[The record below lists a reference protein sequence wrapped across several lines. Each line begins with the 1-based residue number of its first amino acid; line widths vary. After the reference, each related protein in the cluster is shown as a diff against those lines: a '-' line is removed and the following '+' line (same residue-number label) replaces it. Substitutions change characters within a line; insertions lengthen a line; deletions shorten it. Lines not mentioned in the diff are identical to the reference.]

1 MKYNHLIY
9 LLMSFFMACVNAGCK
24 DDTFLSSETEEK
36 DGNGIYVSIMVNTG
50 ENGVSRANATPTP
63 GEKGDGLQHGMGDEN
78 KIYSLIVYFF
88 QGEEI
93 NGERMGINSSNPE
106 NIPVYKL
113 EFDSDELYGGNNA
126 TNNYDAVYYSVTKEV
141 SEIGLNIGQT
151 YDVLV
156 IVNPDLLKFSNS
168 INCLKDLQDASLRD
182 IIIDNSNNGI
192 TTYQFL
198 MASATSEFNADKG
211 VNSVKINATNT
222 KNNPAVVYVD
232 VERMAAR
239 VDCHIDNNGEYNVIG
254 RNGDKVELQSLIVVN
269 KYIANV
275 DEYGWYLP
283 NSGSYWFKRV
293 TEDLTTFSN
302 IEYLGD
308 EKILEMNGVAG
319 NYVLG
324 PMTLT
329 PPKIIDR
336 TENFPYDHSLYYYK
350 NDHSGWEKNWIS
362 TTDLLSRHLTSTHND
377 VTYHFLDYVQENI
390 LPVDV
395 LNQANGMAY
404 YCTGIVFKA
413 KYIPE
418 GITTDDGTFYRYNGK
433 FYGSLDEI
441 KKVIG
446 NQSISENNL
455 SQFGITK
462 YQDGICYYTYF
473 IKHAEDGDDTKVSP
487 MEYAIVRNNIYQ
499 VNVKGINDI
508 GSVTPTD
515 YRLNLECTVTD
526 WITENEITI
535 DFSNNYKGDISGV
548 NVVMDNNDVFVA
560 YSQDNEVRDAQ
571 FKFQMNRPVG
581 VGWTAHLTNPD
592 DFEFVGDYHGVGKGD
607 PVSDPVTLQIR
618 PRRAFEEGVE
628 RTTEMYITIETDSS
642 PLNFNIESGS
652 QVKFPGD
659 GDAIRIRQVST
670 IEYDNQKNQ
679 GN

>member
-1 MKYNHLIY
+1 
-9 LLMSFFMACVNAGCK
+9 MACVNAGCK
-24 DDTFLSSETEEK
+24 DDTFLSSETEEE
-36 DGNGIYVSIMVNTG
+36 DGNGIYISIKVNTG
-50 ENGVSRANATPTP
+50 ENGVSRANATPKP

-413 KYIPE
+413 KYQPD
-418 GITTDDGTFYRYNGK
+418 GITTTDGTFYRYNGN
-433 FYGSLDEI
+433 FYALLDEI

-473 IKHAEDGDDTKVSP
+473 IKHAEDGDDTTVSP

-499 VNVKGINDI
+499 VNVTGINDI

-515 YRLNLECTVTD
+515 YRLNLECTVAD
-526 WITENEITI
+526 WVQDEITI
-535 DFSNNYKGDISGV
+535 DFSNNYNGDISGV

-571 FKFQMNRPVG
+571 FTFQMENPVG

-592 DFEFVGDYHGVGKGD
+592 DFEFVGDYHGVGSG
-607 PVSDPVTLQIR
+607 DPVTLQIL
-618 PRRAFEEGVE
+618 PRRPFEEGVE
-628 RTTEMYITIETDSS
+628 RATKLYITIDTDNS
-642 PLNFNIESGS
+642 LLDFNVDSNE
-652 QVKFPGD
+652 KNFPGD

>member
-1 MKYNHLIY
+1 MKHNLLRYSLLLI
-9 LLMSFFMACVNAGCK
+9 LLACANTGCK
-24 DDTFLSSETEEK
+24 DDTFLIPSTEKE
-36 DGNGIYVSIMVNTG
+36 DGSGIYVSVMVNTG
-50 ENGVSRANATPTP
+50 GSNVTKAGTTPTP
-63 GEKGDGLQHGMGDEN
+63 GESGDGSQHGKGDEN
-78 KIYSLIVYFF
+78 KISDLVLFFF
-88 QGEEI
+88 QGEETED
-93 NGERMGINSSNPE
+93 GTRLGINSSHPE
-106 NIPVYKL
+106 TIKVTPLHFSNN
-113 EFDSDELYGGNNA
+113 ELYGESG
-126 TNNYDAVYYSVTKEV
+126 TDKYDAIYFSATKEV
-141 SEIGLNIGQT
+141 GEIGLQIGPT

-156 IVNPDLLKFSNS
+156 VANIDYDPVKAPFE
-168 INCLKDLQDASLRD
+168 INTLQDLQNAAFID
-182 IIIDNSNNGI
+182 IMEKIESNNK
-192 TTYQFL
+192 FA
-198 MASATSEFNADKG
+198 MSSAVSEFNAEKG
-211 VNSVKINATNT
+211 INSVTIQANNT
-222 KNNPAVVYVD
+222 KNNPAVVRVD
-232 VERMAAR
+232 VERMVAR
-239 VDCHIDNNGEYNVIG
+239 IDCHISENGNYDVTG
-254 RNGDKVELQSLIVVN
+254 RPGDKVTLESFIVVN

-275 DEYGWYLP
+275 DLENNYY
-283 NSGSYWFKRV
+283 SYWFKRV
-293 TEDLTTFSN
+293 ADTDNLSANPN
-302 IEYLGD
+302 IAYLGD
-308 EKILEMNGVAG
+308 ETTSNNIAS
-319 NYVLG
+319 NYVIG

-329 PPKIIDR
+329 PPEIMDR

-350 NDHSGWEKNWIS
+350 NNHSDWGKNWIL
-362 TTDLLSRHLTSTHND
+362 TTDLLSRQLTSTHND

-446 NQSISENNL
+446 NQSISDNNL
-455 SQFGITK
+455 SQYGITK
-462 YQDGICYYTYF
+462 YNNGICYYTYF

-499 VNVKGINDI
+499 VNVTGINDI
-508 GSVTPTD
+508 GTVTPTD
-515 YRLNLECTVTD
+515 YSLNLECIVAD
-526 WITENEITI
+526 WEHEDEITI
-535 DFSNNYKGDISGV
+535 DFSNNYNGEINGV
-548 NVVMDNNDVFVA
+548 IVVKDDTDVLVA

-571 FKFQMNRPVG
+571 FKFQMNTPVG

-592 DFEFVGDYHGVGKGD
+592 DFEFVGDYHGVGNGG
-607 PVSDPVTLQIR
+607 PVTLQIR

-642 PLNFNIESGS
+642 PLNFNIDSGS

>member
-1 MKYNHLIY
+1 MKHNLLTYSLLLI
-9 LLMSFFMACVNAGCK
+9 LLACANTGCK
-24 DDTFLSSETEEK
+24 DDTFLISPTEKE
-36 DGNGIYVSIMVNTG
+36 DGSGIYVSVMVNTG
-50 ENGVSRANATPTP
+50 GTNVTKAGTTPTP
-63 GEKGDGLQHGMGDEN
+63 GENEDGLQHGVGDEN
-78 KIYSLIVYFF
+78 IIHTLIVYFF
-88 QGEEI
+88 QGEVTED
-93 NGERMGINSSNPE
+93 GTRLGINSSNPE

-113 EFDSDELYGGNNA
+113 EFNSNDLYGGNS
-126 TNNYDAVYYSVTKEV
+126 TNDYDAVYYSATKEV
-141 SEIGLNIGQT
+141 SEIGLQIGQT

-156 IVNPDLLKFSNS
+156 IANIDLKGVDEMNY
-168 INCLKDLQDASLRD
+168 LKDLQGAAYSD
-182 IIIDNSNNGI
+182 ILNNI
-192 TTYQFL
+192 SESKRFA
-198 MASATSEFNADKG
+198 MSSADKEFNAEKG
-211 VNSVKINATNT
+211 INSVTIKANNT
-222 KNNPAVVYVD
+222 KNNPAVVRVD

-239 VDCHIDNNGEYNVIG
+239 IDCHINEGGTYQVKERPD
-254 RNGDKVELQSLIVVN
+254 DKVRLESFIVIN

-275 DEYGWYLP
+275 DLENNNNYY
-283 NSGSYWFKRV
+283 SYWFKRV
-293 TEDLTTFSN
+293 ADTDNLSTNPDIT
-302 IEYLGD
+302 YLGD
-308 EKILEMNGVAG
+308 ETTSNNIAS
-319 NYVLG
+319 NYVIG

-336 TENFPYDHSLYYYK
+336 TENFPYDHSLYYNK
-350 NDHSGWEKNWIS
+350 NNHSGWKDNWIS
-362 TTDLLSRHLTSTHND
+362 TTDLLKSQLTSTHND

-413 KYIPE
+413 KYTPKDF
-418 GITTDDGTFYRYNGK
+418 TDGTTFYRYK
-433 FYGSLDEI
+433 ESFYASLDEI
-441 KKVIG
+441 KEVIG

-462 YQDGICYYTYF
+462 YQNGICYYTYF
-473 IKHAEDGDDTKVSP
+473 IKHAEDGDDTTVSP

-499 VNVKGINDI
+499 VDVTGINEI

-515 YRLNLECTVTD
+515 YRLNLECTVAD
-526 WITENEITI
+526 WDQEEEITI
-535 DFSNNYKGDISGV
+535 DFSNNYNGDISGV
-548 NVVMDNNDVFVA
+548 NVVKDNNDVFVA

-571 FKFQMNRPVG
+571 FKFQMNTPVG

-592 DFEFVGDYHGVGKGD
+592 DFEFVGDYHGVGNGG
-607 PVSDPVTLQIR
+607 PVTLQIR

-642 PLNFNIESGS
+642 PLNFNIDSGS

>member
-1 MKYNHLIY
+1 MKHNLLTYSLLLI
-9 LLMSFFMACVNAGCK
+9 LLACANTGCK
-24 DDTFLSSETEEK
+24 DDTFLTSPTEKE
-36 DGNGIYVSIMVNTG
+36 DGSGIYVSVMVNTG
-50 ENGVSRANATPTP
+50 GTNVTKAGTTPTP
-63 GEKGDGLQHGMGDEN
+63 GENGDGSQHGTGDEN
-78 KIYSLIVYFF
+78 IIHTLIVYFF
-88 QGEEI
+88 QGEVTED
-93 NGERMGINSSNPE
+93 GTRLGINSSNPE

-113 EFDSDELYGGNNA
+113 EFNSNDLYGGNS
-126 TNNYDAVYYSVTKEV
+126 TNNYDAVYYSATKEV
-141 SEIGLNIGQT
+141 SEIGLQIEKT

-156 IVNPDLLKFSNS
+156 IANIDLKGVDEMN
-168 INCLKDLQDASLRD
+168 NLKDLQGAAYSD
-182 IIIDNSNNGI
+182 ILNNI
-192 TTYQFL
+192 SESKRFA
-198 MASATSEFNADKG
+198 MSSADKEFNAEKG
-211 VNSVKINATNT
+211 INSVTIKANNT
-222 KNNPAVVYVD
+222 KNNPAVVRVD

-239 VDCHIDNNGEYNVIG
+239 IDCHINEGGTYQVIG
-254 RNGDKVELQSLIVVN
+254 SEDKVTLESFIVVN

-275 DEYGWYLP
+275 DLVNNNNYY
-283 NSGSYWFKRV
+283 SYWFKRV
-293 TEDLTTFSN
+293 ADTDNLSTNPDIT
-302 IEYLGD
+302 YLGD
-308 EKILEMNGVAG
+308 ETTSNNIAS
-319 NYVLG
+319 NYVIG

-329 PPKIIDR
+329 PPQIIDR

-362 TTDLLSRHLTSTHND
+362 TTDLLSRSLISTHND

-395 LNQANGMAY
+395 LNQADGMAY

-413 KYIPE
+413 KYQPA
-418 GITTDDGTFYRYNGK
+418 GITTDGTFYRYNGN
-433 FYGSLDEI
+433 FYASLDEI

-473 IKHAEDGDDTKVSP
+473 IKHAEDRDDTKVSP

-499 VNVKGINDI
+499 VNVTEINDI

-515 YRLNLECTVTD
+515 YRLNLECTVAD
-526 WITENEITI
+526 WVLEDEITI
-535 DFSNNYKGDISGV
+535 DFSNNYNGDILGV
-548 NVVMDNNDVFVA
+548 NVVKDDNDVFVA

-571 FKFQMNRPVG
+571 FKFQMNTPVG

-592 DFEFVGDYHGVGKGD
+592 DFEFVGDYHGVGNGG
-607 PVSDPVTLQIR
+607 PVTLQIR

-642 PLNFNIESGS
+642 PLNFNIDSGS

-670 IEYDNQKNQ
+670 IVYDNQKNQ

>member
-24 DDTFLSSETEEK
+24 DDTFLSSETEEE
-36 DGNGIYVSIMVNTG
+36 DGNGIYISIMVNTG
-50 ENGVSRANATPTP
+50 EKSVSRAGTTPTP
-63 GEKGDGLQHGMGDEN
+63 GEDGDGLQHGVGDEN

-88 QGEEI
+88 QGEES
-93 NGERMGINSSNPE
+93 NGKRMGINSSEPE
-106 NIPVYKL
+106 KIPVYTL

-156 IVNPDLLKFSNS
+156 IVNPDLFKFSYD
-168 INCLKDLQDASLRD
+168 INTLKDLQNAALRD
-182 IIIDNSNNGI
+182 IIVDNTDNGKK
-192 TTYQFL
+192 TYRFL
-198 MASATSEFNADKG
+198 MASATSEFNADTG
-211 VNSVKINATNT
+211 INSVKIEATNT

-329 PPKIIDR
+329 PPEIID
-336 TENFPYDHSLYYYK
+336 TTDIFPYDHSLYYYK
-350 NDHSGWEKNWIS
+350 NNHSDWEDIWIS
-362 TTDLLSRHLTSTHND
+362 TTDLLNRPLTSTHNND
-377 VTYHFLDYVQENI
+377 TYHFLDYVQENI

-413 KYIPE
+413 KYIPK
-418 GITTDDGTFYRYNGK
+418 GITTDDGTFYRYSGK
-433 FYGSLDEI
+433 FYSSLDEI
-441 KKVIG
+441 KEATG
-446 NQSISENNL
+446 NQNISEYTF
-455 SQFGITK
+455 SQLGITE
-462 YQDGICYYTYF
+462 YPNGICYYTYF

-499 VNVKGINDI
+499 VNVTGINDI
-508 GSVTPTD
+508 GTVTPTD
-515 YRLNLECTVTD
+515 YSLNLECTVAD
-526 WITENEITI
+526 WIHENEITI
-535 DFSNNYKGDISGV
+535 DFNNNYNGEINGV
-548 NVVMDNNDVFVA
+548 IVVKDDNDVLVA
-560 YSQDNEVRDAQ
+560 YSQDNEVREAR
-571 FKFQMNRPVG
+571 FTFNMETPVG
-581 VGWTAHLTNPD
+581 VGWTAHLTNPN
-592 DFEFVGDYHGVGKGD
+592 DFEFVSDYHGVGGGG
-607 PVSDPVTLQIR
+607 PVTLQIR
-618 PRRAFEEGVE
+618 PRRPFEEGVE
-628 RTTEMYITIETDSS
+628 RATEMYITIDTDNS
-642 PLNFNIESGS
+642 LLDFNVDSDENK
-652 QVKFPGD
+652 KFPGD